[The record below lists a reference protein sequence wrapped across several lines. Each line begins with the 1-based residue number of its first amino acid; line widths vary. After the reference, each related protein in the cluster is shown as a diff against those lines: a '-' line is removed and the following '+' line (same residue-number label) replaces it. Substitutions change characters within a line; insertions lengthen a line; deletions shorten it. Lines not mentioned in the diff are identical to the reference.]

1 MGTLDNLPGI
11 EEMKNSGLLNDNFAS
26 MNIQEINEDL
36 NKDEAFVDEEES
48 TDENLDEF
56 SQSQLNQNN
65 DTWCKKSSSFLWWN
79 WSFK

>member
-11 EEMKNSGLLNDNFAS
+11 EEMKSSGLLNDNFAS

-36 NKDEAFVDEEES
+36 NKDEAFVNEDETNE
-48 TDENLDEF
+48 ENLDEF

-65 DTWCKKSSSFLWWN
+65 DS
-79 WSFK
+79 

>member
-1 MGTLDNLPGI
+1 
-11 EEMKNSGLLNDNFAS
+11 

-65 DTWCKKSSSFLWWN
+65 DT
-79 WSFK
+79 